1 MTLTRILGITAAVAA
16 LAMST
21 VYANE
26 TADPVKAQK
35 SERGWHADA
44 DQDGKI
50 SYEEFRAANEKR
62 MEHHFKRMD
71 ANGDGFIDQSEKQA
85 MHDKWG
91 ARHKVKGEHCQKPD
105 TVKTY

>member
-1 MTLTRILGITAAVAA
+1 MSLTRILGIAVAVAA
-16 LAMST
+16 LAMGS
-21 VYANE
+21 VSANE
-26 TADPVKAQK
+26 TAEPVKAQK
-35 SERGWHADA
+35 SEHGWYADA
-44 DQDGKI
+44 DRDGKI

-62 MEHHFKRMD
+62 MEHRFKRMD

-105 TVKTY
+105 AVKTY